1 MAMWLLGLV
10 LLCVEFSL
18 YAWRLAWPA
27 AARGEWWCA
36 LAWLT
41 VLPLAVRLFVTLA
54 SYVVSRWKGVKL
66 TSAQRLPFVAWFE
79 FIAIEYWHLCIQN
92 LLLIPFRALF
102 RTRSERSTGRVADP
116 NSGPVVLMQHGYLN
130 NGAVWFFTNR
140 ALEARGYRVFTMDQR
155 AFAPLDDMGDRL
167 AARVDAVLEAT
178 GAQQLTLVAHSMG
191 GLVCRAYLRSHGDAR
206 ISRLITLGSPHHGT
220 FHAYLANGPNGAQMR
235 LGSAWLRTL
244 NQTRVSVP
252 FISIYS
258 LHDTIITPQDSSVM
272 PEADNVRLTAV
283 GHVSMPSGATAR
295 AALLAALQN

>member
-27 AARGEWWCA
+27 AARGQWWCA
-36 LAWLT
+36 LAWMT
-41 VLPLAVRLFVTLA
+41 VLPLAVRLVITLA

-66 TSAQRLPFVAWFE
+66 APTQRLAPGAWLKF
-79 FIAIEYWHLCIQN
+79 FAIEYWHLCIQN
-92 LLLIPFRALF
+92 LLLIPLRALF
-102 RTRSERSTGRVADP
+102 RTRSERSTNRADGP
-116 NSGPVVLMQHGYLN
+116 STGPVVLMQHGYLN

-140 ALEARGYRVFTMDQR
+140 ALEARGYRVFTMDQP
-155 AFAPLDDMGDRL
+155 AFAPLDTMGDLL

-220 FHAYLANGPNGAQMR
+220 FHANLANGPNGAQMR
-235 LGSAWLRTL
+235 LGSAWLSNL

-252 FISIYS
+252 FTSIYS

-272 PEADNVRLTAV
+272 PEADNMRLMAV
-283 GHVSMPSGATAR
+283 GHVSMPSGAATR

>member
-1 MAMWLLGLV
+1 MWLLGLL

-27 AARGEWWCA
+27 AVRGDWWCA
-36 LAWLT
+36 LGWMT
-41 VLPLAVRLFVTLA
+41 VLPLAVRLLVTLA

-66 TSAQRLPFVAWFE
+66 APAQRLSVAGWVK
-79 FIAIEYWHLCIQN
+79 FIAIEYWHLCTQN

-102 RTRSERSTGRVADP
+102 HTRSERSPGRAAGP
-116 NSGPVVLMQHGYLN
+116 SSRPVVLMQHGYLN
-130 NGAVWFFTNR
+130 NGAVWFFTAR
-140 ALEARGYRVFTMDQR
+140 ALEARGYRVFTMDQP
-155 AFAPLDDMGDRL
+155 AFAPLDRMGDLL
-167 AARVDAVLEAT
+167 AARVDAVLDAT

-220 FHAYLANGPNGAQMR
+220 FHANLANGPNGAQMR
-235 LGSAWLRTL
+235 LGSAWLNSL
-244 NQTRVSVP
+244 NQERVSVP

-272 PEADNVRLTAV
+272 PEADNVRLMAV
-283 GHVSMPSGATAR
+283 GHVSMPSGADAR